1 MTKLLMMS
9 WLLTLF
15 GLLPMPLLAQVSERG
30 QPVIALYPSIPMGG
44 SALNNAVIELPD
56 KKIAV
61 ANASAMLLFDGN
73 RWRVFEHPEG
83 KQKFNGLAVG
93 DRGRIYSGVFDELG
107 YFQFNSAGT
116 PIWHSLMP
124 SLPADVR
131 GFGAVLRVVY
141 DQQRRQVWYLTAST
155 LLLIDPVHPHN
166 VQRWSTKVAFKRLFE
181 VEDEIWV
188 SAHDEGIQRA
198 VGQDSVRLEFVPRL
212 KQPDFDNTVGVIAE
226 GQDRILLTAEG
237 KFFRWSQGEVRR
249 VGQNLES
256 ALLAGLPVAML
267 RMGDGRFLVKLKRR
281 PPCLVDME
289 FASME
294 CLPQHEGTA
303 GNNLPG
309 VALDAQGGIWLAQPN
324 LVSRVDIASA
334 LTYFDQRSGLPVA
347 HDLIR
352 MNGALY
358 VAAATGVHRLVPGD
372 TERNARFES
381 IWPEIT
387 AAYGLAVIGDTLF
400 AAGAGLYRVS
410 DHAGAKAERIV
421 DIPRVALV
429 KASLFH
435 PDRLWLATFQ
445 GVVQVNDANSPTPT
459 QRRIEGIDT
468 DIVQI
473 VEEDSETLWAAGGAG
488 GLWRIRT
495 HAKGTQV
502 EAMEGRSGLAPRQ
515 VRLSAGRA
523 GTWILTDAG
532 VRRFEARTGTFFAP
546 KDIPQQLV
554 NSRVF
559 SLLEDADGNLWFRS
573 VSVGTGVAWRGR
585 DGWSVDTTLFSA
597 IDMTPTVT
605 RFVREG
611 SVVWAARSDGLLR
624 LDLSRHLDPATPA
637 IPQLTAL
644 RDLRTGQS
652 LPLVDKVA
660 LASVQRNVGFEFAL
674 ANSHRPLETLYR
686 SRLLGFDQRW
696 TDWSDR
702 ADRDYT
708 NLPDGAFQFEVEARD
723 AFGRTGAMPALTLS
737 VAAPW
742 WRTALAYGAYAIG
755 AVILLWLAA
764 RLGARHRQRLLL
776 VRQHELETVV
786 DLRTQELTQKN
797 LQLAD
802 QAERLTEVDR
812 LKTRFFINVGHEFR
826 TPLTLVLGPLDD
838 LLRDAR
844 ERFSV
849 RAREQLEMANRNAR
863 RVLDLIVELLDVN
876 RFEHGQMRL
885 TRATS
890 DLAVLSQRVLADH
903 LPLLERYGHQSRLSI
918 EGNGPWYA
926 TVDPPQIERCLSNLI
941 GNAAKY
947 MARGG
952 LIELRVRR
960 MDQQIELAVID
971 QGRGISAA
979 ALPHVYDRFFQAE
992 GSDSASGYGIGL
1004 ALVREI
1010 IEAHQGHVAV
1020 ESVHGLGS
1028 TFLLSLPAIV
1038 ADAVSEA
1045 KPAASAPATPDTI
1058 AEIESDKLEAGRGR
1072 PLVLVVDDHDDLRAR
1087 ARGLLEDRFDVIEAG
1102 DGPSAW
1108 NMARDR
1114 LPDLIVCDVM
1124 MPGFDGIE
1132 LTRRLR
1138 ADADTAAI
1146 ALLLLTAKVGSEH
1159 AVAGLQAG
1167 ADDYL
1172 AKPFDASELLARI
1185 DALLARAQ
1193 RLRLRLVRE
1202 QQAVPEITIP
1212 ENPDQRWRSK
1222 LDAVIAEHMADPEFS
1237 VELLAQSMH
1246 ADRSHLFRRCKELVA
1261 MSPSEYLR
1269 DQRLHRSYALLESAA
1284 GNVSEIAYAVGFD
1297 TLSSFTRAFKTRY
1310 GIPPSQV
1317 AISRKAGGD
1326 AAAGRCSR

>member
-1 MTKLLMMS
+1 MAKLLITG
-9 WLLTLF
+9 WLLAIA
-15 GLLPMPLLAQVSERG
+15 GLLPISTLAQVSERG
-30 QPVIALYPSIPMGG
+30 QPVIALYPSIPIGG
-44 SALNNAVIELPD
+44 SALNSAVIELPD

-73 RWRVFEHPEG
+73 RWRVIEHPEG

-107 YFQFNSAGT
+107 YFKFNSAGT

-141 DQQRRQVWYLTAST
+141 DQQRQRVWYLTAKT
-155 LLLIDPVHPHN
+155 LLLIDPVHPQN
-166 VQRWSTKVAFKRLFE
+166 VQRWPTMVAFKRLFE
-181 VEDEIWV
+181 VDGEIWV

-198 VGQDSVRLEFVPRL
+198 LGQDRVRLEFVPGL
-212 KQPDFDNTVGVIAE
+212 EQPDFDNTVGVIAD

-237 KFFRWSQGEVRR
+237 KSYRWSQGQVRR
-249 VGQNLES
+249 VGESLES
-256 ALLAGLPVAML
+256 ELLAGLPVTML
-267 RMGDGRFLVKLKRR
+267 RMGDGRFLIKLKRR
-281 PPCLVDME
+281 PPCLVD
-289 FASME
+289 AALTSME
-294 CLPQHEGTA
+294 YLPLHEGTA

-309 VALDAQGGIWLAQPN
+309 VALDAHGGIWLAQPN
-324 LVSRVDIASA
+324 LISRVDMASA
-334 LTYFDQRSGLPVA
+334 LTYFDQRSGLSVA
-347 HDLIR
+347 HELVR

-358 VAAATGVHRLVPGD
+358 VAAATGVHRLVPGNS
-372 TERNARFES
+372 ERNAQFEPV
-381 IWPEIT
+381 WPQIT
-387 AAYGLAVIGDTLF
+387 SAYGLAVIGDTLF
-400 AAGAGLYRVS
+400 AAGAGLYRIS

-429 KASLFH
+429 KASSFH

-445 GVVQVNDANSPTPT
+445 GVVQVNDASSQTPT

-473 VEEDSETLWAAGGAG
+473 VEEDSETLWAAGSAG
-488 GLWRIRT
+488 GLWRIRINM
-495 HAKGTQV
+495 KGTQV

-515 VRLSAGRA
+515 VRLGAGRA
-523 GTWILTDAG
+523 GAWILTDAG
-532 VRRFEARTGTFFAP
+532 VRRYDARTGIFFAP

-585 DGWSVDTTLFSA
+585 DGWRVDTTLFSA

-605 RFVREG
+605 RFMREG

-624 LDLSRHLDPATPA
+624 LDLSRHLDPAAPE

-644 RDLRTGQS
+644 RDLHIGQS

-660 LASVQRNVGFEFAL
+660 LSSVQRNVGFEFAL

-696 TDWSDR
+696 TDWSGR

-708 NLPDGAFQFEVEARD
+708 NLPDGAFKFEVEARD
-723 AFGRTGAMPALTLS
+723 SFGRTGSMPALSVS

-742 WRTALAYGAYAIG
+742 WRTTWAYCAYAIS

-786 DLRTQELTQKN
+786 DLRTQELKQKN

-826 TPLTLVLGPLDD
+826 TPLTLVLGPIDD

-844 ERFSV
+844 ERLSA

-885 TRATS
+885 TRTTM
-890 DLAVLSQRVLADH
+890 DLQELVQQVLNDH
-903 LPLLERYGHQSRLSI
+903 AALLDRYGHNSKQNV
-918 EGNGPWYA
+918 ETDGPWLA
-926 TVDPPQIERCLSNLI
+926 VVDPAQISRCLTNLI

-952 LIELRVRR
+952 LIELRLRR
-960 MDQQIELAVID
+960 IGAEIEIAVID
-971 QGRGISAA
+971 QGRGIAAA

-1010 IEAHQGHVAV
+1010 IEAHQGRVGV
-1020 ESVHGLGS
+1020 ESVQGVGS
-1028 TFLLSLPAIV
+1028 TFLLMIPALEQISVGQAAMHVPQIV
-1038 ADAVSEA
+1038 EPALAPTAVEHDDA
-1045 KPAASAPATPDTI
+1045 APAPVI
-1058 AEIESDKLEAGRGR
+1058 K

-1087 ARGLLEDRFDVIEAG
+1087 ARGLLEDRFDVIEAA

-1138 ADADTAAI
+1138 ANAETAAI
-1146 ALLLLTAKVGSEH
+1146 ALLLLTAKVGTEH
-1159 AVAGLQAG
+1159 AVAGLRAG

-1185 DALLARAQ
+1185 DALLARAHRLQ
-1193 RLRLRLVRE
+1193 LRLARE
-1202 QQAVPEITIP
+1202 QLPPPVIDTEETS
-1212 ENPDQRWRSK
+1212 DQRWRRR
-1222 LDAVIAEHMADPEFS
+1222 LDELIAQRMDDPEFGI
-1237 VELLAQSMH
+1237 EQLAQAIH
-1246 ADRSHLFRRCKELVA
+1246 ADRSQLFRKCKELLSV
-1261 MSPSEYLR
+1261 SPSEYLR
-1269 DQRLHRSYALLESAA
+1269 DTRLRRAHALLEQAA
-1284 GNVSEIAYAVGFD
+1284 GSISEIAYAAGFD
-1297 TLSSFTRAFKTRY
+1297 SLSSFTRAFKTRY
-1310 GIPPSQV
+1310 GVPPSQIV
-1317 AISRKAGGD
+1317 ATRRAG
-1326 AAAGRCSR
+1326 